1 MHSPFSKNF
10 YNTIPLSLRRL
21 EQITRVASEHSF
33 GSLGMAGPDWALEG
47 VFMIPHSS
55 LFLNAAGLSPQTA
68 EVSDQFCP

>member
-1 MHSPFSKNF
+1 MHSPFF
-10 YNTIPLSLRRL
+10 ILIFTTRYHFRFDGF

-55 LFLNAAGLSPQTA
+55 LFLNAAGLFSA
-68 EVSDQFCP
+68 GSGG